1 MSAVLRGALR
11 RLRPPRRGGRPD
23 PLAAAALRPLGGGAG
38 EQGRRETQSPS
49 LGKDRADTVIVGGGC
64 VGVSLAYHLAKA
76 GLKDVVLLEKSEL
89 TAGSTWHAAGLTTY
103 FHPGINLKKIHSYSI
118 KLYEKLEEETGQAVG
133 FHQPGS
139 IRIAS
144 TPTRVDEFKYQMT
157 RAGWHPTEQYLIT
170 PEKVQE
176 LFPLLNMDMVLAGLY
191 NPGDGHIDPYSLT
204 MALAAGARK
213 YGAQLNYPVEVTN
226 LNSRSDGTWEVE
238 TPLGRIRAKRVVNT
252 AGFWAREIGKMIGLQ
267 HPLIPVH
274 HQYVVTSTIP
284 EVKALKTE
292 LPVIRDL
299 EGSYYL
305 RQERD
310 GLLFGPYESEEKM
323 KLQDSWVTNGVPPGF
338 GKELFESD
346 LDRIMEHIEA
356 AMEMVPVL
364 KNADI
369 VNTIAGPITY
379 SPDILPMVGPHQ
391 GVINYWVAIGF
402 GWRLVASGVPPW
414 SVLGPVLFNTFI
426 NDIDG
431 GIECTLSKFADNTK
445 LSGAV
450 DTPEGWDAIQR
461 DLDKLKKWARAN
473 LMGFNKAKCK
483 VLHLGQGNPQYQY
496 RLGDE
501 GIARSPAEKDL
512 GVLVGEKL
520 DTSQQCVLTAQKAS
534 HILGCIKRNIASR
547 SREVIL
553 PLYSALVRPHLESC
567 VQLWSPQ
574 HRKDM
579 DLLEWVQRR
588 ATKMIRGLEH
598 LSCGDRL
605 RELGLFSLEKR
616 RLREDLIVAFQYFKG
631 AYKKDGD
638 RLFSRACSNRT
649 RANGWKLKGGR
660 FRPDIRKKFFTM
672 SVVKHWNRLP
682 REVVDAPSLETFK
695 ARYGII
701 HAGGIGKYLSDWIL
715 EGEPPFDLIELDPNR
730 YGKWTTTEYTAAKA
744 RESYGFNNIVGYPKE
759 ERFAGRPT
767 ERTSGLYDLL
777 KSKCSMGFHA
787 GWEQPHWFYKPGD
800 ETGYKPSFRRT
811 NWFDPVGREYKQVME
826 KVGVI
831 DLSPFGKFK
840 VKGTDSVKLLDHL
853 FANVVPKV
861 GSTNISHM
869 LTPRGKVYAE
879 LTVSQLYPGEFM
891 LVTGSGSELHDLRWI
906 EEEVMRGGYKVEIEN
921 MTDDMG
927 VLGVAG
933 PYARQ
938 ILQKLTSEDLSD
950 GSFKFLQS
958 RHVKLSDIAVTAIRI
973 SYTGELGWE
982 LYHRKEDSAAL
993 YSAIM
998 EAGQK
1003 EGIDNFGTYALNALR
1018 LEKGFRAWGAE
1029 MNCDTNPLEAGL
1041 GYFVKLNKV
1050 CLIIFKMFYY
1060 AQGYSFKGLKRK
1072 MLTNCKIK

>member
-1 MSAVLRGALR
+1 MSAVLRGVLR

-23 PLAAAALRPLGGGAG
+23 PLSAAALRPLGGGAG
-38 EQGRRETQSPS
+38 AQGRKGTPSAS
-49 LGKDRADTVIVGGGC
+49 LGKDRADTVIIGGGC

-103 FHPGINLKKIHSYSI
+103 FHPGINLKKVHSYSI

-213 YGAQLNYPVEVTN
+213 YGAQLNYPVPVTN
-226 LNSRSDGTWEVE
+226 LNFRSDGTWEVE
-238 TPLGRIRAKRVVNT
+238 TPLGEIQAKRIVNA
-252 AGFWAREIGKMIGLQ
+252 AGFWARDIGKMIGLQ
-267 HPLIPVH
+267 HPLVPVH

-299 EGSYYL
+299 QGSYYL

-310 GLLFGPYESEEKM
+310 GLLFGPYESKEKM

-346 LDRIMEHIEA
+346 LDRIMEYVEA

-364 KNADI
+364 KKADI
-369 VNTIAGPITY
+369 VNTVAGPITY

-391 GVINYWVAIGF
+391 GVRNYWVAIGF
-402 GWRLVASGVPPW
+402 G
-414 SVLGPVLFNTFI
+414 
-426 NDIDG
+426 
-431 GIECTLSKFADNTK
+431 
-445 LSGAV
+445 
-450 DTPEGWDAIQR
+450 
-461 DLDKLKKWARAN
+461 
-473 LMGFNKAKCK
+473 
-483 VLHLGQGNPQYQY
+483 
-496 RLGDE
+496 
-501 GIARSPAEKDL
+501 
-512 GVLVGEKL
+512 
-520 DTSQQCVLTAQKAS
+520 
-534 HILGCIKRNIASR
+534 
-547 SREVIL
+547 
-553 PLYSALVRPHLESC
+553 
-567 VQLWSPQ
+567 
-574 HRKDM
+574 
-579 DLLEWVQRR
+579 
-588 ATKMIRGLEH
+588 
-598 LSCGDRL
+598 
-605 RELGLFSLEKR
+605 
-616 RLREDLIVAFQYFKG
+616 
-631 AYKKDGD
+631 
-638 RLFSRACSNRT
+638 
-649 RANGWKLKGGR
+649 
-660 FRPDIRKKFFTM
+660 
-672 SVVKHWNRLP
+672 
-682 REVVDAPSLETFK
+682 
-695 ARYGII
+695 YGII

-730 YGKWTTTEYTAAKA
+730 YGKWTTVEYTAAKA

-800 ETGYKPSFRRT
+800 EPGYKPSFRRT

-840 VKGTDSVKLLDHL
+840 VKGTDAVKLLDHL

-879 LTVSQLYPGEFM
+879 LTVSQPYPGEFM

-906 EEEVMRGGYKVEIEN
+906 EEEVTRGRYEVEIEN
-921 MTDDMG
+921 MTDEMG

-958 RHVKLSDIAVTAIRI
+958 RHLKLAGIAVTAIRI

-982 LYHRKEDSAAL
+982 LYHRKEDSVAL

-1041 GYFVKLNKV
+1041 EYFVKLNKPADFTGKKA
-1050 CLIIFKMFYY
+1050 LKQIKE
-1060 AQGYSFKGLKRK
+1060 KGLKRQLVY
-1072 MLTNCKIK
+1072 LTLETDNIDPEGNESVWHNGKVIGNTTSGSFSYSAQKSLAFAYVPAELSKVGQKLEVELLGKNYPATVIQEPLVLTEPARTRLQRRGESPKV